1 MYTLQTPSPKLNRA
15 VTARRK
21 PTLGELM
28 RQKGAA
34 WAAAC
39 IVRRHGIRH
48 RHAVL
53 VVGILGVDREGGR

>member
-1 MYTLQTPSPKLNRA
+1 MPDGLS
-15 VTARRK
+15 ARNPYR
-21 PTLGELM
+21 PTLGDLM
-28 RQKGAA
+28 RRKGHA

-53 VVGILGVDREGGR
+53 VVGMLGVDREGGR

>member
-1 MYTLQTPSPKLNRA
+1 MSLPSHPPTINRA
-15 VTARRK
+15 VTAHSR
-21 PTLGELM
+21 PTLGDLM
-28 RQKGAA
+28 RRKGPH

-53 VVGILGVDREGGR
+53 LVGMLGVDREGGL